1 MRSLGVGEGFL
12 QWTSLLLSATSSQ
25 ALVNGSI
32 STPHSFAAG
41 VRQGCPLA
49 PLLYLFIG
57 IALLR
62 YLKSRGIGVLVAG
75 LRLTAAQFADD
86 IEAFLSDMPQVHT
99 FLDAMDVFGQ
109 ASGQRRH
116 PAKTRLLPVGS
127 VPPTLPSP
135 PGGLQLA
142 ESATALGITFHS
154 GVAPATVDWAPRL
167 AKVRRSHTRLARL
180 RLSTF
185 GRGFGS
191 AAYGVSQLLYDAEF
205 IGPPPPPLLT
215 SLQADIAKL
224 VERGLPP
231 ASTRRA
237 FAGVRGPLLIGSPC
251 DGGFGVLPLAEHIR
265 ARQAGWLVR
274 LAREGPT
281 RPWVAV
287 AMALFRTVAPNMTPL
302 RVLFWRPVP
311 ADRLRLAP
319 PLIQLLDSV
328 HSLPPPTDIAAESL
342 TPGPWCMAAP
352 LWYNPLLRGPSGGG
366 LEVDFPTLASSPI
379 NSIALLLTT
388 YATISTQSTLPSI
401 LPQFPPTTGL
411 ASSLPILST
420 LIHCLPPAWLHH
432 TNAAF
437 ALHAQGQLPVFP
449 TPAAALELITARFG
463 WPGAAAGL
471 AYTVKHGTTLQ
482 LAGGPAQQA
491 RTQRFQEYEAAAWG
505 GGTPDGAAVRTALR
519 LLWPIPWDNTHK
531 DVFLSPCLRRPPH
544 VPAPPFPPSL
554 LLWSFRP

>member
-1 MRSLGVGEGFL
+1 
-12 QWTSLLLSATSSQ
+12 
-25 ALVNGSI
+25 
-32 STPHSFAAG
+32 
-41 VRQGCPLA
+41 
-49 PLLYLFIG
+49 
-57 IALLR
+57 
-62 YLKSRGIGVLVAG
+62 
-75 LRLTAAQFADD
+75 
-86 IEAFLSDMPQVHT
+86 MPQVHT

-109 ASGQRRH
+109 ASGQRLH

-205 IGPPPPPLLT
+205 VGPPPTPLLT

-237 FAGVRGPLLIGSPC
+237 FAGVRGPLLIGSPY

-281 RPWVAV
+281 RPWAAV
-287 AMALFRTVAPNMTPL
+287 AMALFRTVAPHMTPL
-302 RVLFWRPVP
+302 GVLFWRPVP

-388 YATISTQSTLPSI
+388 HATISTQSTLRSI
-401 LPQFPPTTGL
+401 LRQFPPTTALALLPPNPVLPHSMPPPGL
-411 ASSLPILST
+411 A
-420 LIHCLPPAWLHH
+420 PPHQRRLC
-432 TNAAF
+432 
-437 ALHAQGQLPVFP
+437 PSRPRPSPSFP
-449 TPAAALELITARFG
+449 HPRRC
-463 WPGAAAGL
+463 PGAHHRPLWL
-471 AYTVKHGTTLQ
+471 AWRG
-482 LAGGPAQQA
+482 GGP
-491 RTQRFQEYEAAAWG
+491 G
-505 GGTPDGAAVRTALR
+505 L
-519 LLWPIPWDNTHK
+519 H
-531 DVFLSPCLRRPPH
+531 S
-544 VPAPPFPPSL
+544 
-554 LLWSFRP
+554 